1 MIITFVTSAFFT
13 LFIHVKNQLGS
24 PSALQ
29 DLAKM
34 QNLAYFMS
42 RLAEKGGDCWLDS
55 IAMVSE
61 KLCIKLQRDLSDY
74 QTVNSPLRD
83 TKSLVQAGAAMNAK
97 DVPSIRAD
105 STSELGLSQN
115 HASNPSVTQ
124 DDMAD
129 SEASNQIFS
138 ETNLREG
145 ENVDFSFD
153 WNADYD
159 IFAGQNLGIY
169 PWSTEDFMADLP
181 GSLA

>member
-1 MIITFVTSAFFT
+1 MIITFVSSAFFT
-13 LFIHVKNQLGS
+13 LFVHVKNQLGS
-24 PSALQ
+24 PSALH

-42 RLAEKGGDCWLDS
+42 RLAGKEGDCWLDS

-74 QTVNSPLRD
+74 QTLNPPLRN
-83 TKSLVQAGAAMNAK
+83 TKSLVQAGAMNPK